1 MGKDTLRGDLSMGCP
16 EAGLGQDTQG
26 KERLWE
32 LTLRPGGA
40 GVDTGCHAVGKVT
53 ATKKKGTQLH
63 GGSGEMVRS
72 TPKSFHP
79 KDRGS

>member
-1 MGKDTLRGDLSMGCP
+1 MGAGWTGGWGWERTHSGEILAWVAQKLAWDRTL
-16 EAGLGQDTQG
+16 QG

-53 ATKKKGTQLH
+53 ATRHSAPWRK
-63 GGSGEMVRS
+63 
-72 TPKSFHP
+72 
-79 KDRGS
+79 

>member
-1 MGKDTLRGDLSMGCP
+1 MGKDTLRGDLSVGCP
-16 EAGLGQDTQG
+16 EAGLGQDTQC

-53 ATKKKGTQLH
+53 ATKKGHSAPWRKWGD
-63 GGSGEMVRS
+63 GEE
-72 TPKSFHP
+72 HP
-79 KDRGS
+79 KVIPPQG